1 MSVADIDDDDEK
13 FLVQLKNSSPEGLN
27 EALFKSARTGDVWR
41 VEMALSHGA
50 DINFREG
57 RALLAAVSQKHHKV
71 VDFLIEKGIDLT
83 EVKND
88 ALGEAAAQGDPVL
101 VRKFLELGAD
111 ANHDDASALSL
122 AVPRGNPE
130 VFKLLLAGGADT
142 RARDG
147 ILLCHTIAHG
157 HAEAAAMMLQYG
169 ADPEVFYRDMNA
181 LDWSISI
188 GLRDISDAI
197 RAGNTGAVMT
207 RDYFVKKSF
216 DDLLKESDMYPGHTG
231 LHLAAKAGHFDVVRD
246 KALAEGKTLKT
257 EDLTRETLAKQ
268 SVMLLLAKT
277 EQLNIVFDP
286 ALWANGRRDEML
298 SLYQNHVPGTFQ
310 GQVNIA
316 ATLSAVDQNA
326 LRAQAS
332 KLRLKP
338 KGFGGP

>member
-13 FLVQLKNSSPEGLN
+13 FLVQLKNSSPDGLN
-27 EALFKSARTGDVWR
+27 EALFKSARNGDLWR
-41 VEMALSHGA
+41 VETALSHGA
-50 DINFREG
+50 NIDFRDG
-57 RALLAAVSQKHHKV
+57 RVLLAAVSQKHHKI
-71 VDFLIEKGIDLT
+71 VDFLIEKGIDLAP
-83 EVKND
+83 VRND
-88 ALGEAAAQGDPVL
+88 ALGEAAAQGDAVL

-122 AVPRGNPE
+122 AIPRGNAE

-147 ILLCHTIAHG
+147 VLLCHTIAHG
-157 HAEAAAMMLQYG
+157 HTEAAAMMLQYG
-169 ADPEVFYRDMNA
+169 ADPEVYYRDMNA
-181 LDWSISI
+181 LDWSISL
-188 GLRDISDAI
+188 GLRDISNAI
-197 RAGNTGAVMT
+197 RSGNTGIVMT
-207 RDYFVKKSF
+207 REYFAQKSF
-216 DDLLKESDMYPGHTG
+216 DDLLQENKMYPGHTG

-246 KALAEGKTLKT
+246 KALAEGKTLKS

-268 SVMLLLAKT
+268 SVLLLLAKT
-277 EQLNIVFDP
+277 DQLKIVFDP
-286 ALWANGRRDEML
+286 ALWAGGRRDDML
-298 SLYQNHVPGTFQ
+298 SLYQNHVPATFQ

-316 ATLSAVDQNA
+316 AVLSAVDQNA